1 MNKKS
6 RFLILFTVLAML
18 SFIIASVSAQEIDV
32 DSMDNEQL
40 TALLMQILDKL
51 QQQEGPEKEV
61 QVTPELAVTEVSSAE
76 PERIEEVLQITVYD
90 NKKLI
95 VESLPAYMFIQPT
108 QPPSPQE
115 NKKPDSPSKTGGS
128 TSTREDLETY
138 CTGICMGYSEFYGTM
153 MLDMGCY
160 AKCVGDI

>member
-1 MNKKS
+1 M
-6 RFLILFTVLAML
+6 
-18 SFIIASVSAQEIDV
+18 SVISASAQEIDV

-40 TALLMQILDKL
+40 TALLLQIMDKL
-51 QQQEGPEKEV
+51 QQQDGPEKEV
-61 QVTPELAVTEVSSAE
+61 QETPEPAVTEVPSAE
-76 PERIEEVLQITVYD
+76 PERIEEVIQITVYE

-108 QPPSPQE
+108 QPPE
-115 NKKPDSPSKTGGS
+115 PDSPSKAGGS

-160 AKCVGDI
+160 AKCVEDI

>member
-61 QVTPELAVTEVSSAE
+61 QVTPKPAVTEVPSAE
-76 PERIEEVLQITVYD
+76 PERIEEALQITVYD

-108 QPPSPQE
+108 QPP
-115 NKKPDSPSKTGGS
+115 KPDSPSKTGGS

-138 CTGICMGYSEFYGTM
+138 CTGICMGYSDFYGTM